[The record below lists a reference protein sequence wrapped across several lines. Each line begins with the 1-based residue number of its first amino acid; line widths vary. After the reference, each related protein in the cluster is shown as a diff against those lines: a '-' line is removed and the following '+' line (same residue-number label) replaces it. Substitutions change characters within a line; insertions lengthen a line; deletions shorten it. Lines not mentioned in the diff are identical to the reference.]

1 MKVCLAIHHR
11 RTIFYLGISSGP
23 PDQIQKPEEAITFHS
38 VVILP
43 GVSIT
48 NKSKRDIEEERG
60 GSLPRYRGDSRERSN
75 EQTKT
80 RKPQEIAFG
89 RALKASRECRWKSGR
104 VHTVHVQTEPGKFSR
119 ATPRNYSLP
128 CANFRLRPTAFELLL
143 VLGAWYSQNFHP
155 ISPDVDHTLF
165 ALEQSCDRF
174 NIFSRRILMKKNDI
188 CRERF
193 MLRLFDV

>member
-1 MKVCLAIHHR
+1 MFPRGKRNINILNKSRWNDPLTSPWLILKPLWKFAWPYITGGRYFTWEFHQVR
-11 RTIFYLGISSGP
+11 P
-23 PDQIQKPEEAITFHS
+23 PDQIQKPKEAITFHS

-119 ATPRNYSLP
+119 ATPRNYSL
-128 CANFRLRPTAFELLL
+128 R
-143 VLGAWYSQNFHP
+143 
-155 ISPDVDHTLF
+155 
-165 ALEQSCDRF
+165 
-174 NIFSRRILMKKNDI
+174 
-188 CRERF
+188 
-193 MLRLFDV
+193 